1 LLIVI
6 CFHQGNCQTNAGSTN
21 MAFVKPFFVGIAG
34 GTGSGKT
41 TVARRLVEALPQSG
55 VTIIDHDSYYKDR
68 STIPSA
74 LRDGLNFDHPDAL
87 DNELLLK
94 QLDELAL
101 GKKVNTPLYDFVTH
115 CRRVETREVLPL
127 PVIVVEGILIFVD
140 PEMRRRFD
148 LKIFVDTDAD
158 IRVFRRVR
166 RDMEARGRTF
176 AQVDEQYHR
185 TVRPMHLEF
194 VEPSKR
200 WADVLIPEGGNN
212 EVALDLV
219 ISKLRLLV
227 ERANPPSRD

>member
-1 LLIVI
+1 
-6 CFHQGNCQTNAGSTN
+6 

-41 TVARRLVEALPQSG
+41 TVAHKLAEALPQSG
-55 VTIIDHDSYYKDR
+55 ATILDHDSYYKDR
-68 STIPSA
+68 STVPSA
-74 LRDGLNFDHPDAL
+74 ERDRLNFDHPDAL
-87 DNELLLK
+87 DNDLLLR
-94 QLDELAL
+94 QLDDLAR
-101 GKKVNTPLYDFVTH
+101 GKTVNTPLYDFVSH
-115 CRRVETREVLPL
+115 CRRAETRVVLPV
-127 PVIVVEGILIFVD
+127 PVILVEGILIFVD
-140 PEMRRRFD
+140 PEIRRRFD

-158 IRVFRRVR
+158 IRAFRRAR

-212 EVALDLV
+212 EIALDLV
-219 ISKLRLLV
+219 ISKLHRIV
-227 ERANPPSRD
+227 EQAHLPPRG